1 MPPPSKR
8 KQQTNDARGNKKRK
22 SRSKAA
28 TYKRNKRESQKW
40 KSELLVL
47 KSSCKNLSPHNSRI
61 YSLQDNV
68 LLIQAI
74 VGCLERKL
82 NKNSTIT
89 WTSIDREV
97 SSIFHVRLSHIT
109 WLRELFIDEGQI
121 RMQEVIK
128 RGCGVGSTTNKST
141 KVNANTIKKT
151 KKCKKLLDF

>member
-1 MPPPSKR
+1 
-8 KQQTNDARGNKKRK
+8 
-22 SRSKAA
+22 
-28 TYKRNKRESQKW
+28 
-40 KSELLVL
+40 
-47 KSSCKNLSPHNSRI
+47 
-61 YSLQDNV
+61 
-68 LLIQAI
+68 LLIRAI

-82 NKNSTIT
+82 NENSTIT